1 MQVHDLIEYLNNH
14 KNAKQIISK
23 GKFKKLFIVG
33 DVGDDGN
40 CLFYSIEYLLSNKS
54 AAELRR
60 MVCEYYKKFNVNK
73 EYPEYS
79 LDAQIKFNMLYDN
92 VDNDGSMHS
101 KNICKNLKWASV
113 MDVVTLAEMLGI
125 NIILFSFSEG
135 DGKNKLTKGYIMQEY
150 IYKPTAET
158 ICIKY
163 NGRDHFQPLVPMFSM
178 NSPVKSSAS
187 NTPSPIN
194 YLSEAPDVSP
204 ETLRALGYNVPLP
217 NKKSPKSNGDSKKF
231 SIKQFFTFSKN
242 KMNGGTR
249 RKKKRT

>member
-1 MQVHDLIEYLNNH
+1 MQVHDLIEYFNNH

-40 CLFYSIEYLLSNKS
+40 CLFYSVEYLISNKS

-60 MVCEYYKKFNVNK
+60 MVCAYYKKFNMNK
-73 EYPEYS
+73 EYAENS

-92 VDNDGSMHS
+92 VDNDGGMHS
-101 KNICKNLKWASV
+101 KNICQDLKWASV
-113 MDVVTLAEMLGI
+113 MDVVTLAEVLGI

-150 IYKPTAET
+150 IHKPTAET

-187 NTPSPIN
+187 TTPSPKDF
-194 YLSEAPDVSP
+194 LAEAPDVSP
-204 ETLRALGYNVPLP
+204 ETLRALGYNVPP
-217 NKKSPKSNGDSKKF
+217 PKPPKPSKLN

-249 RKKKRT
+249 RRKKRT